1 MRACGESACEFTL
14 LHDFSCPGPN
24 TAVSY
29 HCLFCKG
36 YEDRGPGSSGVLA
49 ISPTV
54 PALAAHMAQNAA
66 QLSETVTI
74 YTNADEAVKAELD
87 PMISV
92 LSKSKFIIDTRK
104 INRLTAKDESSVSVE
119 FEDGSTKEER
129 FLVHN
134 PLTSPQGPFVGQL
147 GLEVTAMGDIKAD
160 PPFFATN
167 VQGVY
172 AVGDCSTPYKVIPSA
187 ISSGCN
193 AAVAAAAEVQ
203 AAKYAR

>member
-1 MRACGESACEFTL
+1 
-14 LHDFSCPGPN
+14 
-24 TAVSY
+24 
-29 HCLFCKG
+29 
-36 YEDRGPGSSGVLA
+36 
-49 ISPTV
+49 
-54 PALAAHMAQNAA
+54 MAQNAA

-119 FEDGSTKEER
+119 FEDGSTQEER